1 MDEFKKDK
9 EKIYFTGMVVSIL
22 FSVMLSLF
30 MWVVIT
36 VAGDFA
42 LKVNEQQQKI
52 EELTLVANKYKSMYE
67 EVYDTFMM
75 CLEYGGEAC
84 DQPRA

>member
-1 MDEFKKDK
+1 MNEFKKDK

-22 FSVMLSLF
+22 FSVVLSLF

-52 EELTLVANKYKSMYE
+52 EELTLIADKYKSMYE
-67 EVYDTFMM
+67 EIYDTFMIYVE
-75 CLEYGGEAC
+75 CGGEAC
-84 DQPRA
+84 DRQRT

>member
-1 MDEFKKDK
+1 MNEFKKDK

-22 FSVMLSLF
+22 FSVVLSLF

-36 VAGDFA
+36 VAGDFV

-52 EELTLVANKYKSMYE
+52 EELTLIADKYKSMYE
-67 EVYDTFMM
+67 EIYDTSMIYVE
-75 CLEYGGEAC
+75 CGGEAC
-84 DQPRA
+84 DRQRT

>member
-30 MWVVIT
+30 MWVVII

>member
-1 MDEFKKDK
+1 MNEFKKDK

-22 FSVMLSLF
+22 FSVVLSLF

-52 EELTLVANKYKSMYE
+52 EELTLIADKYKSMYE
-67 EVYDTFMM
+67 EVYDTLMIYVE
-75 CLEYGGEAC
+75 CGGEAC
-84 DQPRA
+84 DRQRT

>member
-22 FSVMLSLF
+22 FSVVLSLF

-36 VAGDFA
+36 VAGNFV

-52 EELTLVANKYKSMYE
+52 EELTLIANKYKSMYE

>member
-1 MDEFKKDK
+1 MNEFKKDK

-52 EELTLVANKYKSMYE
+52 EELTLIADKYKSMYE
-67 EVYDTFMM
+67 EIYDRFMI

-84 DQPRA
+84 GRQRT

>member
-1 MDEFKKDK
+1 MNEFKKDK

-22 FSVMLSLF
+22 FSVVLSLF

-36 VAGDFA
+36 VAGDFV

-52 EELTLVANKYKSMYE
+52 EELTLIA
-67 EVYDTFMM
+67 
-75 CLEYGGEAC
+75 
-84 DQPRA
+84 

>member
-22 FSVMLSLF
+22 FSVVLSLF

-42 LKVNEQQQKI
+42 LKVNEQHIRSFARWEDVAYAAKKI
-52 EELTLVANKYKSMYE
+52 
-67 EVYDTFMM
+67 
-75 CLEYGGEAC
+75 
-84 DQPRA
+84 